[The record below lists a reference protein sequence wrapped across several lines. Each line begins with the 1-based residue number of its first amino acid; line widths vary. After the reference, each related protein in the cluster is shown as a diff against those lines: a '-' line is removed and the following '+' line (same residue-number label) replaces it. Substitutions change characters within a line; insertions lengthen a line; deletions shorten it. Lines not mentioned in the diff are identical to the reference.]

1 MKTLINKVALVTS
14 ATRGIGFASALKLA
28 QEGAIVYLG
37 VRRMEDTQE
46 ICDRYTQLKMIP
58 VYFDAYKEET
68 YKSMID
74 TIIEANENSEQLY
87 FICLDEMNL
96 GCVEHYFSDFLSA
109 LYSKNKEINLYSN
122 EIYRSEMKIISE
134 KLGVDK
140 SKDEIINNIGIDEY
154 ARLERRYRNLEK
166 YKPFINIP
174 SNVRFIGTINRDA
187 TTKDL
192 SPKVIDRSI
201 IININS
207 SFDTFEELI
216 KLKENSESIEPIYIS
231 SDEIVSR
238 SGDMNRAYI
247 EFKKLIDI
255 FNKNGLELN
264 FRFLQTAASML
275 EVEGIERSS
284 IIDYII
290 ATKVLPKI
298 NLEVNEDNKFI
309 NELETILYNNKI
321 SEGIYK
327 DIKDFYN
334 ENEIMTYWR

>member
-1 MKTLINKVALVTS
+1 
-14 ATRGIGFASALKLA
+14 
-28 QEGAIVYLG
+28 
-37 VRRMEDTQE
+37 
-46 ICDRYTQLKMIP
+46 
-58 VYFDAYKEET
+58 
-68 YKSMID
+68 
-74 TIIEANENSEQLY
+74 
-87 FICLDEMNL
+87 
-96 GCVEHYFSDFLSA
+96 
-109 LYSKNKEINLYSN
+109 
-122 EIYRSEMKIISE
+122 
-134 KLGVDK
+134 
-140 SKDEIINNIGIDEY
+140 
-154 ARLERRYRNLEK
+154 
-166 YKPFINIP
+166 
-174 SNVRFIGTINRDA
+174 
-187 TTKDL
+187 
-192 SPKVIDRSI
+192 
-201 IININS
+201 
-207 SFDTFEELI
+207 
-216 KLKENSESIEPIYIS
+216 
-231 SDEIVSR
+231 
-238 SGDMNRAYI
+238 MNRAYI